1 MEESIELNRIIASPR
16 FNDVICG
23 IEKGLKKK
31 ERKREGKKERK
42 KMERKPVSTDNAY
55 TRISLHP
62 RYRNVGPSMVPLYS
76 LKDVL
81 RAFSHAITL
90 K

>member
-23 IEKGLKKK
+23 IEKRLKKKRERKKEKKRK
-31 ERKREGKKERK
+31 ERKR
-42 KMERKPVSTDNAY
+42 VSTDNAY
-55 TRISLHP
+55 TRISL
-62 RYRNVGPSMVPLYS
+62 YRNVGSSMVPLYS

-81 RAFSHAITL
+81 PAFSHAITL

>member
-31 ERKREGKKERK
+31 GKKKRRKERRKEDGK
-42 KMERKPVSTDNAY
+42 KAGF
-55 TRISLHP
+55 
-62 RYRNVGPSMVPLYS
+62 YR
-76 LKDVL
+76 
-81 RAFSHAITL
+81 
-90 K
+90 